1 MSKGTLR
8 VHSPTWANFSPPR
21 RGVSGEGDRVY
32 QSSLERKAGSCLAVT
47 LRVRING
54 QTKGNRLYKSY
65 HLSTLTISVSV
76 ASTGSETTLMPL
88 ILLLSRVVEAES
100 PYVHEFMVDIRF
112 SIWGE
117 TLVILPIYGT
127 TELTTL
133 PFRRGWGT
141 PWIFSMR
148 NT

>member
-1 MSKGTLR
+1 
-8 VHSPTWANFSPPR
+8 
-21 RGVSGEGDRVY
+21 
-32 QSSLERKAGSCLAVT
+32 
-47 LRVRING
+47 
-54 QTKGNRLYKSY
+54 
-65 HLSTLTISVSV
+65 
-76 ASTGSETTLMPL
+76 MPL

-127 TELTTL
+127 TELMTL

-148 NT
+148 NTQKMHKHERKESKMRRYEKAKTRHAYAPRELLVV